1 MKLPKNYYYDP
12 KKKLYKCRFTVNG
25 QRYTVYGHTQTEC
38 EKRKSEK
45 TDSIR
50 NRMNLDNQRITLEK
64 YYSMWIVEQAKE
76 VKEQTIY
83 NYEKS
88 WFYISKYIGKMKIV
102 DIEKAHVLHM
112 QNKVVAESTTDNANR
127 VVRLCKQIL
136 NSAVIDRIIISNP
149 CIGIKNLK
157 SAKPKAVDTNHRALT
172 EEETRLFLQYAG
184 ESQHNNLF
192 LFLLSTG
199 VRIGEATALTW
210 FDINFDKAEIN
221 INKTVARVEDGFII
235 SNSAKTESS
244 NRMIPIT
251 KDLERILKDQ
261 FEQNQILFGSKCIYV
276 FPNNRGGFAN
286 YNGVNNSIRA
296 IIKNINKDSP
306 FIFPHFTAHAFR
318 DTFATRCIEQG
329 MQPQTLKTIL
339 GHSSL
344 KMTMDLYAH
353 VMPNTK
359 HEELSKIRFV
369 V

>member
-1 MKLPKNYYYDP
+1 M
-12 KKKLYKCRFTVNG
+12 
-25 QRYTVYGHTQTEC
+25 
-38 EKRKSEK
+38 
-45 TDSIR
+45 
-50 NRMNLDNQRITLEK
+50 
-64 YYSMWIVEQAKE
+64 
-76 VKEQTIY
+76 
-83 NYEKS
+83 
-88 WFYISKYIGKMKIV
+88 
-102 DIEKAHVLHM
+102 
-112 QNKVVAESTTDNANR
+112 
-127 VVRLCKQIL
+127 
-136 NSAVIDRIIISNP
+136 
-149 CIGIKNLK
+149 
-157 SAKPKAVDTNHRALT
+157 
-172 EEETRLFLQYAG
+172 QYAG